1 IVFCSKQNPPNILVY
16 YQNTN
21 NSLKLQSFSVSV
33 YIYGTKLSSILQGY
47 PNNYIFNLISTLG
60 ARFHHRH
67 KRDICSH
74 FPLVVFT
81 VSSLHSKAQVRHLFI
96 LPFGHIHS
104 VFFALQSTSA
114 TSVHTSLWSYS
125 QCLLCRS
132 AAAKPFDA
140 Q

>member
-1 IVFCSKQNPPNILVY
+1 
-16 YQNTN
+16 
-21 NSLKLQSFSVSV
+21 
-33 YIYGTKLSSILQGY
+33 
-47 PNNYIFNLISTLG
+47 
-60 ARFHHRH
+60 FHHRH

-140 Q
+140 QDVLVPITSQDMTVFSRPGVDHLPFQTYKEGVVNPNIVTILV